1 MYQPITLQTFRYYV
15 LAEAP
20 PVPPDQFSPL
30 KLAPYI
36 DFGYGRAQE
45 IIIGS
50 VTQASSEASLK
61 PTLDLSLSL
70 VQVARCLSYQYDSC
84 TASSMEA
91 ARSWV
96 QTCLTGRDLDHLLPG
111 DFVEIVRGCIEH
123 DTQAQAIPGQFEK
136 NQAVENAFLL
146 DKVSRLRELES
157 RFPATSRAGS
167 LVPVSRKSGNED
179 EA

>member
-15 LAEAP
+15 LAEAL

-30 KLAPYI
+30 KFAPYI
-36 DFGYGRAQE
+36 DFCYGRAQE

-111 DFVEIVRGCIEH
+111 DFVELFTVVSSTPLR
-123 DTQAQAIPGQFEK
+123 PRR
-136 NQAVENAFLL
+136 FLASL
-146 DKVSRLRELES
+146 RRTKRLRTLS
-157 RFPATSRAGS
+157 Y
-167 LVPVSRKSGNED
+167 
-179 EA
+179 

>member
-1 MYQPITLQTFRYYV
+1 
-15 LAEAP
+15 
-20 PVPPDQFSPL
+20 
-30 KLAPYI
+30 
-36 DFGYGRAQE
+36 
-45 IIIGS
+45 
-50 VTQASSEASLK
+50 
-61 PTLDLSLSL
+61 
-70 VQVARCLSYQYDSC
+70 
-84 TASSMEA
+84 MEA

-136 NQAVENAFLL
+136 NHAVENAFLL

-157 RFPATSRAGS
+157 RFPATGRAGP